1 MKYKRADNYSGLQFS
16 IEVSFHNPWL
26 SNMLIRHKFVRVLVK
41 ENLKANKIILDVM
54 KILNYTRELFEK
66 TVFDLN

>member
-1 MKYKRADNYSGLQFS
+1 M
-16 IEVSFHNPWL
+16 
-26 SNMLIRHKFVRVLVK
+26 RVLVK